1 MSGIDHSR
9 ALTRRY
15 KPSGTLVPDGVGI
28 HLSGGYGEL
37 APIFHARRLPRRF
50 GSLNGLLTWDYGG
63 LDRLVG
69 LTATVTHELYANGA
83 RKTGLTWRFMGGC
96 VWKHEESRLV
106 QIFRLNWRYMSGVL
120 WET

>member
-15 KPSGTLVPDGVGI
+15 SHRALSCPSVVGI

-37 APIFHARRLPRRF
+37 A
-50 GSLNGLLTWDYGG
+50 
-63 LDRLVG
+63 
-69 LTATVTHELYANGA
+69 
-83 RKTGLTWRFMGGC
+83 
-96 VWKHEESRLV
+96 
-106 QIFRLNWRYMSGVL
+106 QIFRLNWRYMSGFM